1 IRITLQL
8 LDVHTSATVWAQQFD
23 EQFTDVLSLEDTI
36 TAQVADVLLP
46 HLTGEER
53 RRLNKRATDDAE
65 AFEAYLRGR
74 YHWNTFTEEGF
85 AKAIVAYHEAIA
97 HDPNYS
103 LAYAGI
109 ADYYNWL
116 GVFGILPAQECFQS
130 AIEAAK
136 KAIEL
141 DRNLSEAHAALGFAA
156 VGGLYDWE
164 QGEKSCLRA
173 LELNPNNSTAHVWYS
188 IQLFMEGRFN
198 EGLEH
203 ARMGID
209 L

>member
-85 AKAIVAYHEAIA
+85 AKAIVSYHQAIA
-97 HDPNYS
+97 CDPNYA

-116 GVFGILPAQECFQS
+116 GVYGVLPPHECFS
-130 AIEAAK
+130 AAIAAAT
-136 KAIEL
+136 KAIAI
-141 DRNLSEAHAALGFAA
+141 NSQLSEGYAALGFAVLA
-156 VGGLYDWE
+156 GDYDWAR
-164 QGEKSCLRA
+164 GEAACRRA
-173 LELNPNNSTAHVWYS
+173 IDLNPHNAQAHVWYS
-188 IQLFMEGRFN
+188 LQLTMEGRFE
-198 EGLEH
+198 EGIAE
-203 ARMGID
+203 AKRG
-209 L
+209 